1 MRGLRGAR
9 TVAAMPTSDLH
20 HDVRGSGPPVLFIS
34 GASGDAGHFAR
45 TALRLAGEFTT
56 VAYDRRGCARSAP
69 LHDGEVM
76 SIEAQADDAAQLIEQ
91 LGLAPAIV
99 FGTSGGGDIALELVA
114 RWPGLVRGAIVHEPA
129 LLTLAGEPEPGDV
142 DLQPIVELAG
152 DDPRRAMEA
161 FVRVSTSDA
170 TFEALDPRLRERMLG
185 NGSHFFSQELMAFG
199 GYIPDAERTRASQV
213 PIRLLVGQD
222 GSPQLIRATAR
233 LAEQLGLT
241 VEQISGHHAPYLQQ
255 PEAFA
260 EELRP
265 ILKQLSGQR
274 VDESARAS
282 AAPWRL
288 RPADRAVRSS
298 NH

>member
-1 MRGLRGAR
+1 MPALQGAR

-45 TALRLAGEFTT
+45 TAARLADEFTT

-69 LHDGEVM
+69 LPSGEVM
-76 SIEAQADDAAQLIEQ
+76 SIETQADEAAQLIEQ
-91 LGLAPAIV
+91 LGIAPAVV
-99 FGTSGGGDIALELVA
+99 FGSSGGGEIALELVA
-114 RWPGLVRGAIVHEPA
+114 RRPELVRGAVVHEPA
-129 LLTLAGEPEPGDV
+129 LIALAGEAEAGDV
-142 DLQPIVELAG
+142 DLQPIVELAAV
-152 DDPRRAMEA
+152 DPRGAMEA
-161 FVRVSTSDA
+161 FIRISTSDA
-170 TFEALDPRLRERMLG
+170 TFEALEPRLRERMLG

-199 GYIPDAERTRASQV
+199 TYVPDAGRTRAGQV

-222 GSPQLIRATAR
+222 GAPELIRATAR

-265 ILKQLSGQR
+265 ILKQLS
-274 VDESARAS
+274 AAAFAS
-282 AAPWRL
+282 PI
-288 RPADRAVRSS
+288 VR
-298 NH
+298 